1 MFKLSKKKQ
10 ILSGK
15 MVFGSKFSQ
24 KKVEN
29 CPKWAKMGENGPK
42 LHENLSF

>member
-24 KKVEN
+24 KRLKI
-29 CPKWAKMGENGPK
+29 AQNGDK
-42 LHENLSF
+42 NGGKSAEIT